1 MLDIRNVKFIFSSS
15 DDERCNV
22 TGPGTR
28 KVVLVIGRPK
38 MRVLSY
44 LLNDLYSKYMDLC
57 VPQLEI

>member
-1 MLDIRNVKFIFSSS
+1 MVNLFFPIMLDIRNVKIIFFSSS

-28 KVVLVIGRPK
+28 KVVLVMGRPK

-44 LLNDLYSKYMDLC
+44 LLK
-57 VPQLEI
+57 